1 MEDFLDEVSLL
12 DSDGQS
18 LDSVILLVP
27 VIKQSSSRESESAN
41 GLILAKRG
49 DDLAIL
55 RML

>member
-27 VIKQSSSRESESAN
+27 VIKQSSSRESENAN
-41 GLILAKRG
+41 RLILAKRG